1 MTAGL
6 TDQTFTPAAP
16 SDGEER
22 IFRPYVLEL
31 APGETREIIV
41 DRIPERWTIY
51 LPNSPSFAAARVWPG
66 GGPLP
71 DAAFIV
77 VGGSALTV
85 PATGQTLTVRNE
97 TTAALLVVAV
107 ALRGVDFAPAV
118 PDATRAYERVT
129 LVTPDDTA
137 DLPFPTR
144 GISFGTAGALR
155 VRTVAGD
162 DVTIPSGALARSEIH
177 PLAVTRVYATG
188 TSAAD
193 IVAYA

>member
-6 TDQTFTPAAP
+6 TDQTFAATAE
-16 SDGEER
+16 DAER

-41 DRIPERWTIY
+41 DRIPERWAIY

-66 GGPLP
+66 GGQLP

-77 VGGSALTV
+77 AGGSALTV
-85 PATGQTLTVRNE
+85 PAAGQALTVRNE

-118 PDATRAYERVT
+118 PDATRAYERAT
-129 LVTPDDTA
+129 LVTPNDTA

-144 GISFGTAGALR
+144 GLSFATAGALH

-162 DVTIPSGALARSEIH
+162 DVTIPSGALVRSEIH

-188 TSAAD
+188 TTAD
-193 IVAYA
+193 GIVAYA